1 MKAVLDALLKE
12 PLERLSDGRWK
23 TPLHNRLF
31 RHQTIAA
38 LIKRGWIYDAQQ
50 TRGADGALT
59 RIEKVGHMTPEQVRE
74 AQELGNW
81 LRAKRDYYQDE
92 PPGQDL
98 KDIQAAQEH
107 EKKHQRTH
115 HE

>member
-12 PLERLSDGRWK
+12 PLERAPEGGWTSS
-23 TPLHNRLF
+23 LHKRPF
-31 RHQTIAA
+31 RHQTILA
-38 LIKRGWIYDAQQ
+38 LIQRGWIQEAQQ
-50 TRGADGALT
+50 TRDADGALV
-59 RIEKVGHMTPEQVRE
+59 RIEKVGHMTPEQIKE
-74 AQELGNW
+74 AQELGKW

-98 KDIQAAQEH
+98 KDIQAAQAY
-107 EKKHQRTH
+107 EKKHR